1 MNSSERLMMEN
12 YLYLTSLLEEDEDGE
27 SDEEYVP
34 REEWR
39 QVRVC
44 VCVCEGGGVSQW

>member
-44 VCVCEGGGVSQW
+44 VCVCVCVWSV